1 MNKLRELLRTN
12 RWFAAVLLLELAVLA
27 TLAASLFGAPYKLQ
41 LAPADFANDYPQIA
55 ALNEDGTAFQIW
67 NNSKDFTPP
76 VDKDI
81 TFSTTGSAM
90 RSGAYEVTVQYFSCQ
105 TPDAPTFNA
114 LHSAGTLK
122 FSSAGNPSAI
132 SADVLTLD
140 DCHRT
145 VTTRLWV
152 GYGAKMQDLTATLTY
167 TEGQLYLYAITL
179 TEQPI
184 YRMTRLVSYLV
195 LAALLNFVLLLLFAR
210 GDAEALARRRKLAVP
225 LILAGITVVACLPL
239 FSNYLYFGHDIDY
252 HLQRISAM
260 AAELSYGQFPVRM
273 TTDSLNGYGYA
284 NSLCYCEL
292 FLTLPAL
299 LYNAWLPLRT
309 CYQIYIF
316 AVTLSTALIAYFS
329 FAKIT
334 ASRKL
339 GLLGSKLYTLSCYRL
354 VCTYIRASVGEYT
367 AITFLP
373 LVLVGLYNMYT
384 TEKPRFAQWAPMA
397 FGMAAL
403 VQCHLLSCELI
414 ALLLVVFCLLRL
426 RDTLRPAR
434 LLAWIKAALL
444 AVALSAWYF
453 FPFLISTHEINLM
466 VNGPLIGKIQNQGTY
481 LVQLFS
487 PFGPGFAGADSGTN
501 PDMTL
506 SFGLPLIVGLAVVL
520 YCLLR
525 RESWHSRDTL
535 RRLQTAFGFAALA
548 TLLSMHAFPWDS
560 FHNWFGRTVGKLVGL
575 FQYPWRFL
583 SLATALLCL
592 AVVLAVQLLKEKSP
606 RLAKGT
612 ALTLAACAL
621 LMIGVMQTQMLR
633 GQGEYAYNTFRK
645 MDPTPST
652 GVGEYLI
659 DGTSAYETIWAQP
672 KPGSDDLQ
680 LISYEKRS
688 GKAYLTVENDGADA
702 EISVPIF
709 NYGHYTAVDEATG
722 TQYAIG
728 TGENARVTLTIP
740 AGYTGTITIAYHA
753 PAYWRGF
760 ELLSALA
767 LLASI
772 AWAVPH
778 RRKHTKQYA

>member
-1 MNKLRELLRTN
+1 MKKLRELLRAN
-12 RWFAAVLLLELAVLA
+12 RWFAVVLLLEAAVLA
-27 TLAASLFGAPYKLQ
+27 SLAASLFGAPYRLQ
-41 LAPADFANDYPQIA
+41 LTPADFSNDYPQIA
-55 ALNEDGTAFQIW
+55 AVNEDGTALQIW
-67 NNSKDFTPP
+67 NNSEDFTPP
-76 VDKDI
+76 EDKAI
-81 TFSTTGSAM
+81 SFSTAGSAM
-90 RSGAYEVTVQYFSCQ
+90 RSGAYEVTIQYFSCE
-105 TPDAPTFNA
+105 TPDTPTFNA
-114 LHSAGTLK
+114 LHSAGSLS
-122 FSSAGNPSAI
+122 FSSKGNPSAVR
-132 SADVLTLD
+132 ADTVTLD

-145 VTTRLWV
+145 ITTRLWV
-152 GYGAKMQDLTATLTY
+152 NYGAKVQDLTATLTY
-167 TEGQLYLYAITL
+167 GEGQLYLYGITL

-184 YRMTRLVSYLV
+184 YRVTRLVSFLL
-195 LAALLNFVLLLLFAR
+195 LAAVLDFVLLLLFAR
-210 GDAEALARRRKLAVP
+210 RDENAPARRRKYAVP
-225 LILAGITVVACLPL
+225 LILAGITVAACLPL

-273 TTDSLNGYGYA
+273 TTDTLNGYGYA

-309 CYQIYIF
+309 CYHIYIF
-316 AVTLSTALIAYFS
+316 IVTLATAIIAYYS
-329 FAKIT
+329 FGKIT

-339 GLLGSKLYTLSCYRL
+339 GLLGAALYTLSCYRL

-373 LVLVGLYNMYT
+373 LALVGLYNIYT

-434 LLAWIKAALL
+434 LLAWVKAALL

-487 PFGPGFAGADSGTN
+487 PFGPGFGGADSGTN

-506 SFGLPLIVGLAVVL
+506 SFGLPLVVGLLLVL

-525 RESWHSRDTL
+525 RESWHDRDTL
-535 RRLQTAFGFAALA
+535 HRMQAAFGFAVLA
-548 TLLSMHAFPWDS
+548 TVLSMHVFPWDS
-560 FHNWFGRTVGKLVGL
+560 FHNWLGRTVGKLIGL

-592 AVVLAVQLLKEKSP
+592 AVVLAIQLLKEKNL
-606 RLAKGT
+606 RLAKGV
-612 ALTLAACAL
+612 ALSLVGCTL
-621 LMIGVMQTQMLR
+621 LMTGVMQTQMLT
-633 GQGEYAYNTFRK
+633 GQQEVAYNTYRK
-645 MDPTPST
+645 MDPTPTT

-672 KPGSDDLQ
+672 KPGNDDLH
-680 LISYEKRS
+680 LLSYEKRG
-688 GKAYLTVENDGADA
+688 GKAYLEVENDGEAAD
-702 EISVPIF
+702 ISVPIF
-709 NYGHYTAVDEATG
+709 NYGHYHAVDEATG
-722 TQYAIG
+722 EEYPLG
-728 TGENARVTLTIP
+728 TGENARITLNIP
-740 AGYTGTITIAYHA
+740 AGYTGTIMIAYQA

-760 ELLSALA
+760 ELVSALA
-767 LLASI
+767 LLGSI
-772 AWAVPH
+772 AWGVS
-778 RRKHTKQYA
+778 RRKKKQ

>member
-1 MNKLRELLRTN
+1 MKKLRELLRTN
-12 RWFAAVLLLELAVLA
+12 RWFAVVLLLEAAVLA
-27 TLAASLFGAPYKLQ
+27 SLAASLFGAPYKLQ
-41 LAPADFANDYPQIA
+41 LTPADFSNDYPQIA
-55 ALNEDGTAFQIW
+55 AVNEDGTALQIW
-67 NNSKDFTPP
+67 NNSEDFTPP
-76 VDKDI
+76 EDKAVS
-81 TFSTTGSAM
+81 FSTAGSAM

-114 LHSAGTLK
+114 LHSAGSLSFASK
-122 FSSAGNPSAI
+122 GNPSAI
-132 SADVLTLD
+132 SADAVTLD

-152 GYGAKMQDLTATLTY
+152 GYGARMQDLTATLTY
-167 TEGQLYLYAITL
+167 GEGQLYLYGITL

-184 YRMTRLVSYLV
+184 YRLTRLVIFVL
-195 LAALLNFVLLLLFAR
+195 LAAVLDLALLLLFAR
-210 GDAEALARRRKLAVP
+210 GDTDAPAHRRKYAVP
-225 LILAGITVVACLPL
+225 LILAGITVAACLPL
-239 FSNYLYFGHDIDY
+239 FSNYLYFGHDLDY

-309 CYQIYIF
+309 CYQVYIF
-316 AVTLSTALIAYFS
+316 AVTLSTAIITYCS
-329 FAKIT
+329 FGKIT

-339 GLLGSKLYTLSCYRL
+339 GLLGAALYTLSCYRL

-434 LLAWIKAALL
+434 LLAWVKAALL

-487 PFGPGFAGADSGTN
+487 PFGPGYGGTAGGTST
-501 PDMTL
+501 DMTL
-506 SFGLPLIVGLAVVL
+506 SIGLPLTAGLALIL
-520 YCLLR
+520 YCLLH
-525 RESWHSRDTL
+525 RERWQQQAAL
-535 RRLQTAFGFAALA
+535 RRMQWAFGFAVLALA
-548 TLLSMHAFPWDS
+548 LSLHAFPWDGVQ
-560 FHNWFGRTVGKLVGL
+560 NWLGRAAGKMAGM

-583 SLATALLCL
+583 SLATVLLCL
-592 AVVLAVQLLKEKSP
+592 ASVLAVQLLKEKNA
-606 RLAKGT
+606 RLAKGAAA
-612 ALTLAACAL
+612 ALAVCAL
-621 LMIGVMQTQMLR
+621 LTAGVVQTQITSDM
-633 GQGEYAYNTFRK
+633 GELAYNVFLSK
-645 MDPTPST
+645 DPNVST

-672 KPGSDDLQ
+672 KPGSDDLH
-680 LISYEKRS
+680 LLSYEKRG
-688 GKAYLTVENDGADA
+688 GKAYLEVENDGEAAD
-702 EISVPIF
+702 ISVPIF
-709 NYGHYTAVDEATG
+709 NYGHYHAVDEATG
-722 TQYAIG
+722 EEYPLG
-728 TGENARVTLTIP
+728 TGENARITLNIP
-740 AGYTGTITIAYHA
+740 AGYTGTIVIAYKA
-753 PAYWRGF
+753 PTYWRGF
-760 ELLSALA
+760 ELVSVLA
-767 LLASI
+767 LLGSI
-772 AWAVPH
+772 AWGVS
-778 RRKHTKQYA
+778 RRKKKQ